1 VELAL
6 QVAVPAPDGVKRPVE
21 EMVPPVA
28 VQVTAELNVPVPDTV
43 AAHCDVCP
51 VLMDVGA
58 AETEM
63 DVMVKGTAVTLI
75 EAEPE
80 MLEYPVCVEVA
91 VQVPVPVA
99 EGVKTPACV
108 MVPPV
113 ADHVTPVLLFPLPD
127 TVAVQVDVWPRS
139 IEAGVATTETELIWL
154 PWPFTFKEPEPD
166 FMLSCLDVAVIVS
179 RPDDGAESGA
189 VYKPELVA
197 VPIAAVHVTSEL

>member
-1 VELAL
+1 VPVTAAT
-6 QVAVPAPDGVKRPVE
+6 QVAVCAPLIADGLAMTPIPVT
-21 EMVPPVA
+21 
-28 VQVTAELNVPVPDTV
+28 VT
-43 AAHCDVCP
+43 
-51 VLMDVGA
+51 
-58 AETEM
+58 
-63 DVMVKGTAVTLI
+63 GTAATPTLI
-75 EAEPE
+75 DAVPAFV
-80 MLEYPVCVEVA
+80 LSCVEVA

>member
-113 ADHVTPVLLFPLPD
+113 ADQATPVLNAPVPLTVATQVEVCAVVMVDGFVATAMLVIVGGALVTDIVAVPD
-127 TVAVQVDVWPRS
+127 TFVKPSCVDVAVQLPVPVP
-139 IEAGVATTETELIWL
+139 EGVKT
-154 PWPFTFKEPEPD
+154 PP
-166 FMLSCLDVAVIVS
+166 
-179 RPDDGAESGA
+179 
-189 VYKPELVA
+189 
-197 VPIAAVHVTSEL
+197 